1 MKNGFTKGRIVNFLN
16 VNVTNFRAYKILIMA
31 LITTII
37 LNNKQQTKQ
46 SFALRT
52 NTNTETTYITFTIR
66 VRLVINFK
74 YSSPYG
80 GGAIKRQLKNNLN
93 APTNINSQYS
103 YSSCIKKIAVIS
115 VINMIVV
122 ERVFKKNKPLNILF
136 LSSLSLQ
143 AATSLIPIVAIPIM
157 ENRMK

>member
-66 VRLVINFK
+66 VRMVINLK
-74 YSSPYG
+74 YSSPLYNHYTN
-80 GGAIKRQLKNNLN
+80 RQLKNNLN
-93 APTNINSQYS
+93 APTNINSLYS
-103 YSSCIKKIAVIS
+103 YSSGIKKIAVIS